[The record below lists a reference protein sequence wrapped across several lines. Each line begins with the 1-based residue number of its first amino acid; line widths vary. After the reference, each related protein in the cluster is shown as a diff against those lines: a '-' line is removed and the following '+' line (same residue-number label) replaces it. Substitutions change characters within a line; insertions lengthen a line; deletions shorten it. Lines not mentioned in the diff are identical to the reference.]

1 MTMNLRECFNRYG
14 LKESF
19 VRKTSSVSKRGMIE
33 DKGNGF
39 QIDDKEDFD
48 QLLMDYVEK
57 RSDVFVEGPF
67 ISNIFG
73 NNIWMSEIVAN
84 QKTKEI
90 DTDKIYYNKCNQYF
104 CFYKFF
110 IYEDELMAFKFRL
123 SINSRKHEGYA
134 FSSSFVCRTMEDY
147 AIGIEDVYYIPELK
161 EWENENVFYFYPEY
175 SEYSIR
181 LLKVVI
187 KTLDLFA
194 DRFEERCMPK
204 FPKNFHTIFW
214 EDECN
219 INLDKF
225 ENLKPMSSAMR
236 KIFKENNIF

>member
-1 MTMNLRECFNRYG
+1 MTMNLRECFNRYS

-19 VRKTSSVSKRGMIE
+19 IRKTSSVNKKGMIE

-39 QIDDKEDFD
+39 RIDNREDFE
-48 QLLMDYVEK
+48 QSLMDYVEK
-57 RSDVFVEGPF
+57 RSDVFVESPF
-67 ISNIFG
+67 IGILG
-73 NNIWMSEIVAN
+73 NNIWMEEQVAH

-90 DTDKIYYNKCNQYF
+90 DLDKIYYIKYNQKI

-110 IYEDELMAFKFRL
+110 VYEDELMAFNFKL
-123 SINSRKHEGYA
+123 RKHEGYV
-134 FSSSFVCRTMEDY
+134 FSASFVCRTMEDY
-147 AIGIEDVYYIPELK
+147 AIDVESLFYSPDSRKWEDVPEGT
-161 EWENENVFYFYPEY
+161 EY
-175 SEYSIR
+175 SYR

-194 DRFEERCMPK
+194 DRFEERCVAK

-214 EDECN
+214 EDECT

-225 ENLKPMSSAMR
+225 ENLQPMSFAMR

>member
-1 MTMNLRECFNRYG
+1 MPMNLRECFNRYS

-19 VRKTSSVSKRGMIE
+19 IRKTSSVNKKGMIE

-39 QIDDKEDFD
+39 RIDNREDFE
-48 QLLMDYVEK
+48 QSLMDYVEK
-57 RSDVFVEGPF
+57 RSDVFVEASF
-67 ISNIFG
+67 IGNILG
-73 NNIWMSEIVAN
+73 NNTWMEEQVAH

-90 DTDKIYYNKCNQYF
+90 DLDKIYYIKYNQKI

-110 IYEDELMAFKFRL
+110 VYEDELMAFYFKLFRY
-123 SINSRKHEGYA
+123 SGKHKGYV
-134 FSSSFVCRTMEDY
+134 FSASFVCRSMEDFATDIETLFY
-147 AIGIEDVYYIPELK
+147 SPDSRKWEDVPEGT
-161 EWENENVFYFYPEY
+161 EY
-175 SEYSIR
+175 SFR

-194 DRFEERCMPK
+194 DLFEERCVPK

-214 EDECN
+214 EDECTIN
-219 INLDKF
+219 IDKF
-225 ENLKPMSSAMR
+225 ENMKPMSFVMR

>member
-19 VRKTSSVSKRGMIE
+19 IRKTSSVNKKGMIE

-39 QIDDKEDFD
+39 RIDNREDFE
-48 QLLMDYVEK
+48 QSLMDYVEK
-57 RSDVFVEGPF
+57 RSDVFVESPF
-67 ISNIFG
+67 IGKLG
-73 NNIWMSEIVAN
+73 NNIWMREQVAQ

-90 DTDKIYYNKCNQYF
+90 DLDKIYYIKYNQKI

-110 IYEDELMAFKFRL
+110 VYEDELMAFNFKL
-123 SINSRKHEGYA
+123 SIYSRKHKGYV
-134 FSSSFVCRTMEDY
+134 FSASFVCRTMEDY
-147 AIGIEDVYYIPELK
+147 AIGIESLFYSPDSRKWEDEPEGT
-161 EWENENVFYFYPEY
+161 EY
-175 SEYSIR
+175 SYR

-194 DRFEERCMPK
+194 DRFEEKCVPK

-214 EDECN
+214 EDECTIN
-219 INLDKF
+219 IDKF
-225 ENLKPMSSAMR
+225 ESMKPMSFVMR
-236 KIFKENNIF
+236 KIFKENNLF

>member
-1 MTMNLRECFNRYG
+1 MTMNLRECFNRYS

-19 VRKTSSVSKRGMIE
+19 IRKTSSVNKKGMIE

-39 QIDDKEDFD
+39 RIDNREDFE
-48 QLLMDYVEK
+48 QSLMDYVEK
-57 RSDVFVEGPF
+57 RSDVFVEAPF
-67 ISNIFG
+67 IGVLG
-73 NNIWMSEIVAN
+73 NNIWMEEQVAH

-90 DTDKIYYNKCNQYF
+90 GLDKIYYIKYNQKI

-110 IYEDELMAFKFRL
+110 VYEDELMAFKFKLFRY
-123 SINSRKHEGYA
+123 SGKHEGYV
-134 FSSSFVCRTMEDY
+134 FSASFVCRSMEDFATDIETLFY
-147 AIGIEDVYYIPELK
+147 SPDSRKWEDVPEGT
-161 EWENENVFYFYPEY
+161 EY
-175 SEYSIR
+175 SYR

-194 DRFEERCMPK
+194 DLFEERCVPK

-214 EDECN
+214 EDECTIN
-219 INLDKF
+219 IDKF
-225 ENLKPMSSAMR
+225 ESMKPMSFVMR